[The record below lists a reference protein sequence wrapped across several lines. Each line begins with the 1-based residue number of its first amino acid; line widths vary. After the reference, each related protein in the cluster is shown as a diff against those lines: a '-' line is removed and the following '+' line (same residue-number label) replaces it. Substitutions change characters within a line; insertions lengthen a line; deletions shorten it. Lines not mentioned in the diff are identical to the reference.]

1 MINRVKKKWKI
12 RLIWDLP
19 ELSLAMS
26 IQLHKA
32 SPLSLGTRA
41 NVNQSQERFCV
52 SLPHDLLRMTGVLF
66 PSWYGGPDFQ
76 AVVRHTETTA
86 LQMGL

>member
-1 MINRVKKKWKI
+1 MIIITIIKKKWEI

-32 SPLSLGTRA
+32 SQLSLGTGA
-41 NVNQSQERFCV
+41 NVNQTQERV
-52 SLPHDLLRMTGVLF
+52 LRF
-66 PSWYGGPDFQ
+66 AP
-76 AVVRHTETTA
+76 A
-86 LQMGL
+86 